1 MQANLN
7 AQLNGAD
14 ELTLEANIPVVRE
27 MIQTVIDAEAPI
39 YEQLLTRRI
48 LQSCGVSRAGARVQN
63 YLVGIYASMRLMTTF
78 DSGGKLYWRQDQTP
92 SEYRCIRAGGDE
104 RREIEQIPDCELENA
119 IVEVLTLEVGL
130 PRDDLIRVSSKLL
143 GFSRL
148 GANLTGRIGDAI
160 SRLAGR
166 GKIEVDEHGGCAI
179 ADEDL

>member
-1 MQANLN
+1 
-7 AQLNGAD
+7 
-14 ELTLEANIPVVRE
+14 
-27 MIQTVIDAEAPI
+27 
-39 YEQLLTRRI
+39 
-48 LQSCGVSRAGARVQN
+48 
-63 YLVGIYASMRLMTTF
+63 MRLMTTF

-148 GANLTGRIGDAI
+148 GANLTDVSATRYRGLPDGER
-160 SRLAGR
+160 SRLTNTAAVLSQT
-166 GKIEVDEHGGCAI
+166 KICND
-179 ADEDL
+179 ADLSRR

>member
-1 MQANLN
+1 
-7 AQLNGAD
+7 
-14 ELTLEANIPVVRE
+14 
-27 MIQTVIDAEAPI
+27 
-39 YEQLLTRRI
+39 
-48 LQSCGVSRAGARVQN
+48 
-63 YLVGIYASMRLMTTF
+63 MRLMTTF

-92 SEYRCIRAGGDE
+92 TEYRCIRAGGDE

-130 PRDDLIRVSSKLL
+130 PRDDLIREVAKLL

-166 GKIEVDEHGGCAI
+166 GEIRIDENGGCAI
-179 ADEDL
+179 A

>member
-1 MQANLN
+1 
-7 AQLNGAD
+7 
-14 ELTLEANIPVVRE
+14 
-27 MIQTVIDAEAPI
+27 
-39 YEQLLTRRI
+39 
-48 LQSCGVSRAGARVQN
+48 
-63 YLVGIYASMRLMTTF
+63 MRLLTTF
-78 DSGGKLYWRQDQTP
+78 DSGGKLYWRQDQSP
-92 SEYRCIRAGGDE
+92 VEYSFIRVGGDE

-166 GKIEVDEHGGCAI
+166 GEIRIDENGGCAI
-179 ADEDL
+179 A

>member
-1 MQANLN
+1 
-7 AQLNGAD
+7 
-14 ELTLEANIPVVRE
+14 
-27 MIQTVIDAEAPI
+27 
-39 YEQLLTRRI
+39 
-48 LQSCGVSRAGARVQN
+48 
-63 YLVGIYASMRLMTTF
+63 MRLLTTF
-78 DSGGKLYWRQDQTP
+78 DSGGKLYWRQDQSP
-92 SEYRCIRAGGDE
+92 VEYSFIRVGGDE

-179 ADEDL
+179 ADEDLQ